1 MKLLE
6 LVEQEQS
13 IRFTFGRFNP
23 PHIGHKKLL
32 DAVGDGL
39 VFISH
44 TYDKNKNPLMPKEKV
59 GFMRSMFP
67 QHAKKIIYNES
78 AKTIIDIMKLLQKE
92 GHKNVTMIV
101 GDDRVQAFQNL
112 LRPTLEN
119 LVGQS
124 CLQTIQTLQFQFQ
137 RCNIFQLLLN

>member
-32 DAVGDGL
+32 DAVGDGF

-59 GFMRSMFP
+59 GFMRQMFP

-78 AKTIIDIMKLLQKE
+78 AKTIIDIMKLLQRE

-101 GDDRVQAFQNL
+101 GDDRVEAFQNL
-112 LRPTLEN
+112 LNQYNGKE
-119 LVGQS
+119 
-124 CLQTIQTLQFQFQ
+124 
-137 RCNIFQLLLN
+137 